1 MALDLPP
8 PIAAYYAAK
17 NRQDIDAMLAPCA
30 PDAIVR
36 DEGEDYPGH
45 DDIRA
50 WMEAST
56 RKYGVS
62 VAPQTM
68 QEVAGQLVVAALVSG
83 NFPGSP
89 ATLHYTFTLVGSMI
103 ARLEIA

>member
-17 NRQDIDAMLAPCA
+17 NRQDTDAMLAPFA

-36 DEGEDYPGH
+36 DEDKDYASH

-56 RKYGVS
+56 RKYGVT

-68 QEVAGQLVVAALVSG
+68 QEAGGHLVVAALVSG

-89 ATLHYTFTLVGSMI
+89 ATLHYTFTLIGSMI